1 MLDRRPPLPSAAGD
15 NLVVLRAASRAEP
28 SQGRLQLSFTEGV
41 VVDRCGRLPTIATHR
56 YLAGPAQGESRQLM
70 PGGRQQ

>member
-41 VVDRCGRLPTIATHR
+41 VVDRCGRLPQT
-56 YLAGPAQGESRQLM
+56 LAAMAWARL
-70 PGGRQQ
+70 RH